1 MMRMPGAVLAG
12 AVVLLVAGCSATS
25 DGVASPT
32 PQDSAA
38 SQSVSSSSSESQS
51 PGGGQLPHSGAPAVS
66 DPLPES
72 VLAIDPCEVLTR
84 DQVEEMLG
92 DDAPEGQRNDL
103 KTGPSC
109 DWQDPKSGAGFS
121 VYLGTETRQGL
132 SGYYQNTKPQ
142 AGIWR
147 EVPEFHGFPAV
158 VSSADESPYTSCHMA
173 VGLADEYTISVGV
186 TLSRDRMGKGDKCEP
201 VQKLAEMLV
210 ENLKERA
217 GR

>member
-1 MMRMPGAVLAG
+1 MTRVVSLALVG
-12 AVVLLVAGCSATS
+12 AVVLSVAGCSGTS
-25 DGVASPT
+25 DGVASPVS
-32 PQDSAA
+32 PSSDV
-38 SQSVSSSSSESQS
+38 SQPVSSSSSESQL
-51 PGGGQLPHSGAPAVS
+51 PGGQLPHSGAPAVS

-147 EVPEFHGFPAV
+147 EMPEFHGFPAV

-201 VQKLAEMLV
+201 VQKMAELLV